1 MKPYENHKGYL
12 KIGLFKDGKC
22 EKHRVHRLVAQA
34 FIPNPYGL
42 SDVNHIDGNKQNNS
56 VSNLEWV
63 SNRDNVE
70 YSKYMMAKL
79 LSAEGNSV
87 DETII
92 GTSCQICDSFIPI
105 INTKDGYSR
114 ICDECKKRLKKLL
127 YESSKEK

>member
-12 KIGLFKDGKC
+12 KIGLCKDGKC

-87 DETII
+87 DETI
-92 GTSCQICDSFIPI
+92 
-105 INTKDGYSR
+105 
-114 ICDECKKRLKKLL
+114 
-127 YESSKEK
+127 SKPKFLI